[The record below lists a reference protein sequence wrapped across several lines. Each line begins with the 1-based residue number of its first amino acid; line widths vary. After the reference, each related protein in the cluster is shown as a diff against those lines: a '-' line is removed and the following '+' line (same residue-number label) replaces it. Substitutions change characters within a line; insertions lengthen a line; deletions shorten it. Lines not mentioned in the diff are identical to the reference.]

1 MNELSA
7 LKDVH
12 KIDYVVLN
20 AGILEYP
27 NVRQT
32 RFYQW
37 TSLILAEGN
46 SNVCTGGHHLEAMA
60 QTTTGPLLASR
71 NTYAPIQLDPLLWP
85 RSCCRPTYHLEP

>member
-20 AGILEYP
+20 AGMLEYP

-37 TSLILAEGN
+37 ISLILAEGN
-46 SNVCTGGHHLEAMA
+46 
-60 QTTTGPLLASR
+60 
-71 NTYAPIQLDPLLWP
+71 
-85 RSCCRPTYHLEP
+85 